1 MIKTI
6 EIDGKRIEFKAT
18 ASTPRVYRQAF
29 GRDIYLDLTSLYDAI
44 SKDEPMSVEALETY
58 ENISFVMAM
67 QAEGKEIKRENVE
80 KDMENWLDQFSTFSI
95 YQVVPQIMELWRL
108 NTEQSSELKTNP
120 PYRATDDNSLV
131 YASVSA
137 SRIKA

>member
-6 EIDGKRIEFKAT
+6 EIDGKAVEFKAT

-29 GRDIYLDLTSLYDAI
+29 GRDIYLDLTTLYEAI
-44 SKDEPMSVEALETY
+44 SKDEPLSIEALETY

-67 QAEGKEIKRENVE
+67 QAEGKELRRESIE
-80 KDMENWLDQFSTFSI
+80 KDIENWLDQFSTFSI

-108 NTEQSSELKTNP
+108 NTEQSSELKNQP
-120 PYRATDDNSLV
+120 ALPSDQ
-131 YASVSA
+131 
-137 SRIKA
+137 

>member
-29 GRDIYLDLTSLYDAI
+29 GRDIYLDLTNLYDAI
-44 SKDEPMSVEALETY
+44 DKDEPLSVEALETY

-67 QAEGKEIKRENVE
+67 QAEGKEIKRENIE

-95 YQVVPQIMELWRL
+95 YRVVPQIMELWRL
-108 NTEQSSELKTNP
+108 NTEQSSELKNQP
-120 PYRATDDNSLV
+120 ALPSDQ
-131 YASVSA
+131 
-137 SRIKA
+137 

>member
-6 EIDGKRIEFKAT
+6 EIDGKAVEFKAT

-29 GRDIYLDLTSLYDAI
+29 GRDIYLDLTTLYEAI
-44 SKDEPMSVEALETY
+44 SKDEPLSIEALETY

-67 QAEGKEIKRENVE
+67 QAEGKELRRESIE

-108 NTEQSSELKTNP
+108 NTEQSSELKNQQP
-120 PYRATDDNSLV
+120 DPLA
-131 YASVSA
+131 
-137 SRIKA
+137 